1 MIILLQMHF
10 LDCPQ
15 MKNQFMQKNWLAIHM
30 PSVMM
35 MKHMV
40 SLLPFTGSTWTL
52 GIHNS
57 SFILPASLDSACT
70 TLKITAD
77 TEFLNSVKNGY
88 KNDMWCKLLPS
99 ANHSF
104 LNLKFCDGLWYIG
117 DCLIIPH
124 TANLCETL
132 FALAHDVLRHSG
144 FVKTYGSL

>member
-15 MKNQFMQKNWLAIHM
+15 MKNQFTQKNWLAIHM

-52 GIHNS
+52 G
-57 SFILPASLDSACT
+57 SACT

-77 TEFLNSVKNGY
+77 TEFLISVKNGY

-144 FVKTYGSL
+144 FDKTYGSL